1 MISQALAQLDPVQRL
16 GTQKSCDE
24 NVWSKLNLSSKT
36 STQFFIIDLFAFEVL
51 EFYLL
56 VVVKVTKQ

>member
-24 NVWSKLNLSSKT
+24 NVWSKSNLSSKT
-36 STQFFIIDLFAFEVL
+36 SMQFFIIDLFAF
-51 EFYLL
+51 
-56 VVVKVTKQ
+56 